1 MQSMALLFMKNNED
15 SLRVYIFFCLFVLL
29 TMKICLLTTV
39 STKVQEVVKKIKN
52 KKKKGGGTGHKIKRF
67 VVRANRRN

>member
-1 MQSMALLFMKNNED
+1 MALLFMKNNED
-15 SLRVYIFFCLFVLL
+15 SLTVYIFFCLFVLL

-52 KKKKGGGTGHKIKRF
+52 KKKGGGDRTQNKAICCSCKSKKLK
-67 VVRANRRN
+67 

>member
-1 MQSMALLFMKNNED
+1 MALLFMKNNED
-15 SLRVYIFFCLFVLL
+15 SLTVFFFFFFVVLL

-39 STKVQEVVKKIKN
+39 STKVQEVVKKIKIKI
-52 KKKKGGGTGHKIKRF
+52 KKRGGGTGHKIKRF

>member
-1 MQSMALLFMKNNED
+1 MALLFMKNNED

-39 STKVQEVVKKIKN
+39 STKVQEVVKKIKIEI
-52 KKKKGGGTGHKIKRF
+52 KKKRGGGGGQDTK
-67 VVRANRRN
+67 